1 MALFQ
6 KAPRTVEE
14 AEQYKP
20 LDIGP
25 EDVLEMSE
33 EDWYEK
39 VYRGEDVP
47 QLTIRAVVV
56 GSLLGFMLAFTN
68 LYIGLKTGWALGV
81 AITACIMSY
90 SIWTLLLKKG
100 IAKSPMTILETNCM
114 QSTASSAGYSTG
126 GTMVSAIAA
135 MLLLSVTPDNPLGVH
150 IDPWVLVGWTISL
163 AALGTVMAIPMKRN
177 LINRDRLKF
186 PSGTAAAVTLQSLY
200 SQGDSAMKKAKALAW
215 SAGGGAIF
223 SLLLDFNWILHDRVI
238 DPVKATITNIRGTIL
253 PGQMNLFDRF
263 ISVPGARVTGKLDAS
278 GNKIFEAY
286 KASDWNLAMDVNPI
300 MLAAGG
306 LVGLRIGF
314 YMVVGGLV
322 LVFGLG
328 ADSLA
333 DIWTSPYG
341 HDLQAA
347 LTATQDATSAADFAA
362 VLEPIQA
369 QYPGYVTEMA
379 MTMPDGASVQVIRE
393 NIVSLQESQTKGAVS
408 HPGKA
413 WKEVGLWLGVSIM
426 LAYGI
431 LQFFTQWRTILRA
444 FSGLGRGKKGGMENY
459 SARNALVKQTEVPSS
474 WFAIGTAI
482 AGTAAILIAQFS
494 FGIPLHY
501 GVLAV
506 GLTFFLAMVAARATG
521 ESDITPVGAM
531 GKIMQLSFGTL
542 MPQSASANLMSASIT
557 ANAAGS
563 AADLLNDLK
572 SGYLLGANPRRQ
584 FIAQIWGIAA
594 GTLATV
600 WGFYLLVPDATAMTG
615 SIVNGVFQKP
625 DFPAPAA
632 QAWKAIAEVM
642 TGGGLDAMHP
652 MHRMMIFWG
661 LGLGTLFLALEL
673 LLPKQKA
680 WLPSATGIGLG
691 LILPFQ
697 YPLSMCLG
705 AVIAAIWAKKW
716 KDSSESYM
724 IPIISGII
732 AGLSI
737 FGVLGAVMNTF
748 VLGSE
753 PSSITLP

>member
-6 KAPRTVEE
+6 QAPRTVEE

-25 EDVLEMSE
+25 EEVLEMSE
-33 EDWYEK
+33 EEWYEK
-39 VYRGEDVP
+39 IYQGEDVP
-47 QLTIRAVVV
+47 QLTIRAVAV
-56 GSLLGFMLAFTN
+56 GSGLGFLLAFTN

-90 SIWTLLLKKG
+90 SIWTLLLKRG

-135 MLLLSVTPDNPLGVH
+135 MLMLSVTPDNPLGVH
-150 IDPWVLVGWTISL
+150 INPWVLIGWTISL

-200 SQGDSAMKKAKALAW
+200 SQGGAAIKKAKALAW

-223 SLLLDFNWILHDRVI
+223 SLLLDYNWIVHDRII
-238 DPVKATITNIRGTIL
+238 DPVKSTITNIRGAIL

-263 ISVPGARVTGKLDAS
+263 IAVPGARDTGKLDDS

-328 ADSLA
+328 ADALA
-333 DIWTSPYG
+333 DVWTSPYG

-347 LTATQDATSAADFAA
+347 LAATQDATSAADFAA
-362 VLEPIQA
+362 ALEPIQA

-379 MTMPDGASVQVIRE
+379 LTMPDGASVEVIRE
-393 NIVSLQESQTKGAVS
+393 NIASLEKSQTKGAIS

-431 LQFFTQWRTILRA
+431 LQFFAQWRTILRA
-444 FSGLGRGKKGGMENY
+444 FSGLGRKDGDDTTPEI
-459 SARNALVKQTEVPSS
+459 VKQTEVPSS

-482 AGTAAILIAQFS
+482 AGTSAILIARFA
-494 FGIPLHY
+494 FEIPLHY
-501 GVLAV
+501 GALAV

-531 GKIMQLSFGTL
+531 GKIMQLTFGTL
-542 MPQSASANLMSASIT
+542 MPQSAGANLMSASIT
-557 ANAAGS
+557 ANSAGS

-594 GTLATV
+594 GTVATV
-600 WGFYLLVPDATAMTG
+600 WGFYMLVPDATAMTG
-615 SIVNGVFQKP
+615 SIVDGVFQKP

-697 YPLSMCLG
+697 YPLSMCIG
-705 AVIAAIWAKKW
+705 AIIAVIWAKKW
-716 KDSSESYM
+716 KDSSDSYM

-748 VLGSE
+748 VLVG
-753 PSSITLP
+753 